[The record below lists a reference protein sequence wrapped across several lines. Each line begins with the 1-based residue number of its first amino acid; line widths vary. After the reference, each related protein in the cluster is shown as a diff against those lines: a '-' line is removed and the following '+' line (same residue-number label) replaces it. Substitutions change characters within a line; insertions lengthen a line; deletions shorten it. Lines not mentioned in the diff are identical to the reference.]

1 MCQKLLPTSFI
12 RPHNHQDELSTPW
25 ATLLKTFAGYTWM
38 EKELQAM
45 PAAQPGSLQS
55 RGCPGSAFQAEP
67 PGRAGGC
74 SAPAP
79 HQAVPEAGTCLSSS
93 SALAC
98 TDTTKSLLSTRPCTG
113 STWDRE
119 SVHRRVFFGPT
130 FLACVT
136 ARSHAHFSAF
146 LSSISTWSLE
156 NSFIRSCTFCPS
168 TSSVTFLSC
177 LNVVRK
183 I

>member
-38 EKELQAM
+38 EKEPQAM
-45 PAAQPGSLQS
+45 HTQDPCRAGDVHAVLS
-55 RGCPGSAFQAEP
+55 QAEP

-79 HQAVPEAGTCLSSS
+79 HQAVPEAGTCISSS

-98 TDTTKSLLSTRPCTG
+98 TDTTKPGFSPQGHAQVPPETGNLFTGGCSLGPPSWPVWLH
-113 STWDRE
+113 E
-119 SVHRRVFFGPT
+119 VMHIFLLFFP
-130 FLACVT
+130 A
-136 ARSHAHFSAF
+136 
-146 LSSISTWSLE
+146 
-156 NSFIRSCTFCPS
+156 
-168 TSSVTFLSC
+168 
-177 LNVVRK
+177 
-183 I
+183 